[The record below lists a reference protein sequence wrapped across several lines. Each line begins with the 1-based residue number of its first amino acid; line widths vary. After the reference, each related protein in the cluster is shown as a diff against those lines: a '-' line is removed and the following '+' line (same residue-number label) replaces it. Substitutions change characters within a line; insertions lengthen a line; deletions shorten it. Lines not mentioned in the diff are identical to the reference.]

1 MSEPGVSV
9 ADQEQMLCTN
19 CFFRE
24 AACVDSDRHLK
35 NCMTLTMTIPQSSCT
50 DFEEY
55 ETLKVHHQWVK
66 AKIDGKTCL
75 TSWVSVLHME
85 QLFWSGQP
93 LANHSEVFMVQCG
106 LNRGLLQQ

>member
-75 TSWVSVLHME
+75 TSWVNVLYGTVISVRTAACRSFRFFHGSVWTE
-85 QLFWSGQP
+85 
-93 LANHSEVFMVQCG
+93 
-106 LNRGLLQQ
+106 